1 MNRRTLFYAA
11 FALAIVAFL
20 GGTYWYS
27 NRDRGITSAQSTKP
41 SDALLIRAHS
51 PILGPEDAPV
61 TVVEFFDPA
70 CETCRAFHPLTK
82 ELISDWPGK
91 VRVVIR
97 YAAFHQGSNEVV
109 MMLEAARAQGR
120 YVPVLEA
127 VLDAQP
133 QWATHGA
140 PKLEFAWAAAERVGL
155 DVAQARRDMQTP
167 KIIDVARLDASDVQ
181 ALGVR
186 KTPTFFVNGKPL
198 ESFGMQQLYSLVQQ
212 EVQNLAN

>member
-11 FALAIVAFL
+11 FALAIIAFL
-20 GGTYWYS
+20 GGTYWHANKYRGGGLTQQPVAGGAELV
-27 NRDRGITSAQSTKP
+27 RD
-41 SDALLIRAHS
+41 HS
-51 PILGPEDAPV
+51 PVLGPKDAPV

-70 CETCRAFHPLTK
+70 CETCRAFYPLTK
-82 ELISDWPGK
+82 ELIADWPGK

-109 MMLEAARAQGR
+109 MMLEAARAQGV
-120 YVPVLEA
+120 YLQALEA

-133 QWATHGA
+133 EWASHSA
-140 PKLEFAWAAAERVGL
+140 PNIQLAWIAAERAGL
-155 DVAQARRDMQTP
+155 DVEQARRDMQTP
-167 KIIDVARLDASDVQ
+167 SIIDIARQDARDVE

-198 ESFGMQQLYSLVQQ
+198 QRFGMQELYDLVQQ
-212 EVQNLAN
+212 EVQSVAN

>member
-20 GGTYWYS
+20 GGAYWYA
-27 NRDRGITSAQSTKP
+27 NRDRGPKFAQTSAP
-41 SDALLIRAHS
+41 RGDLLVRDHS
-51 PILGPEDAPV
+51 PVLGPPDAPV

-133 QWATHGA
+133 QWASHGA
-140 PKLEFAWAAAERVGL
+140 PNIKLAWVAAALAGL
-155 DVAQARRDMQTP
+155 DVEQARRDMQTP
-167 KIIDVARLDASDVQ
+167 KIIDVARIDASDVK

-198 ESFGMQQLYSLVQQ
+198 ERFGMQQLYDMVQR
-212 EVQNLAN
+212 EVESVAN